1 MGESQVQYF
10 DEIPFGWMPIKG
22 AMTAPVGYEWIS
34 NGKSRF
40 SADYRIALVKEVQKK
55 EKSIKIPI
63 TRMNIVQ
70 KHTAEEEKQQEK
82 QSGFRF
88 SDEPGINEQLNR
100 LAREEMKLRLLK
112 DIAADITICK
122 MEGWEYNEY
131 LRELQQLIG
140 SFLDGGEPLH

>member
-10 DEIPFGWMPIKG
+10 DEIPQGWKQIVG

-40 SADYRIALVKEVQKK
+40 SADYRKALVKEKPNREISFSRK
-55 EKSIKIPI
+55 FTI
-63 TRMNIVQ
+63 
-70 KHTAEEEKQQEK
+70 AEPTEQEESAGRQAQMAGI
-82 QSGFRF
+82 QF
-88 SDEPGINEQLNR
+88 SNEPGISEKLNR

-122 MEGWEYNEY
+122 LEGWEYKEY
-131 LRELQQLIG
+131 LRELQHVIG
-140 SFLDGGEPLH
+140 RFLNGGELPH